1 MRLILF
7 ENVEV
12 TLPLKDS
19 QTDQIRSRMTEKRLA
34 EIGGEHSFS
43 SWICGKTFIQN
54 NVTQKP
60 SEFFSNWRNQL
71 LFLKFFLFAHFWKKN

>member
-7 ENVEV
+7 ENVEM

-19 QTDQIRSRMTEKRLA
+19 KTDQIRSRMTEKRLA

-43 SWICGKTFIQN
+43 S
-54 NVTQKP
+54 
-60 SEFFSNWRNQL
+60 
-71 LFLKFFLFAHFWKKN
+71 